1 MSDENKKVYVFL
13 ETYFYTPL
21 SSFMEESLYCIPY
34 QKIKLPDIKNIET
47 KIHLGFVYS
56 DRDEV
61 KNSFTRKD
69 LP

>member
-1 MSDENKKVYVFL
+1 MGIERFML
-13 ETYFYTPL
+13 FPRL
-21 SSFMEESLYCIPY
+21 SSFMEESLYWMPY
-34 QKIKLPDIKNIET
+34 QKIKLPKIENIET
-47 KIHLGFVYS
+47 KIHLGFIYF

>member
-1 MSDENKKVYVFL
+1 
-13 ETYFYTPL
+13 
-21 SSFMEESLYCIPY
+21 MEESLYWMPY
-34 QKIKLPDIKNIET
+34 EKIKLLDIKNIET
-47 KIHLGFVYS
+47 KIHLGFIYF

>member
-1 MSDENKKVYVFL
+1 MK
-13 ETYFYTPL
+13 
-21 SSFMEESLYCIPY
+21 ESLYWMPY
-34 QKIKLPDIKNIET
+34 QKVELLDIKYIKT
-47 KIHLGFVYS
+47 KIHLGFIYF

>member
-1 MSDENKKVYVFL
+1 
-13 ETYFYTPL
+13 
-21 SSFMEESLYCIPY
+21 MEEPLYGMPN
-34 QKIKLPDIKNIET
+34 QKIELPNIKNIKT
-47 KIHLGFVYS
+47 KIHLGFVYF